1 MMRACPLYSICVALG
16 LSVAAIGQERLPGFG
31 VPDGGNRLPGF
42 GGPWESP
49 LKVTKKD
56 LADAAS
62 AIRKVDTN
70 KDGVMSRE
78 ELRNSRYRKYEERRF
93 RFDADRNHQLTVSE
107 LADYYAKIRVDK
119 EAQKSKESKDKEEKE
134 RAAANLVVTEI
145 QAVSPNVIS
154 WAGSGDVNSGVIN
167 SRVINS
173 GNFVVHVADGQS
185 KPLRLSQ
192 MAFITQRDGGF
203 VVISLQG
210 GVQAAQEVI
219 RHYDKNGNGVL
230 DRYEWQRIEGHIN
243 LADTDHDGTVNLQEL
258 AGWLEKQ
265 NAGQPSSSSA
275 NWFTERD
282 SDHDG
287 QVSMSEFASEWT
299 DARLAEFNRYDR
311 NQDGI
316 ITADESVSLETMHG
330 KEFASGPAVVI
341 EPGMGAS
348 SPIQV
353 NEDFAIADINV
364 RLAISHTGPEQLAA
378 FLVSPSGRRVELFT
392 GVGKKWKD
400 SSFGNAVFDDD
411 AKTSITAAIPP
422 FCGPLKP
429 EGADS
434 GEKSGLTSYTGES
447 SRGEWRLFIQA
458 DRSDRAGLLDSWSLV
473 LVPQH

>member
-1 MMRACPLYSICVALG
+1 
-16 LSVAAIGQERLPGFG
+16 VAAVGQERVPGFG
-31 VPDGGNRLPGF
+31 VPDGGKRLPGF
-42 GGPWESP
+42 GGPSESP

-56 LADAAS
+56 LADAVS

-78 ELRNSRYRKYEERRF
+78 ELRNSRYKKYEERRF
-93 RFDADRNHQLTVSE
+93 RFDANRNHQLTISE
-107 LADYYAKIRVDK
+107 LANYYAKIRMDK
-119 EAQKSKESKDKEEKE
+119 EAQRNKEKE
-134 RAAANLVVTEI
+134 GKEGAVANLYVAGVR
-145 QAVSPNVIS
+145 ANVSDAIL
-154 WAGSGDVNSGVIN
+154 WADSGVVNSPVIKPPVVN
-167 SRVINS
+167 STVVNS
-173 GNFVVHVADGQS
+173 SDFVLRIADGQF
-185 KPLRLSQ
+185 KQQQL
-192 MAFITQRDGGF
+192 AFITQGDGGF
-203 VVISLQG
+203 VVISTLG
-210 GVQAAQEVI
+210 GVLAAQEVI
-219 RHYDKNGNGVL
+219 RHYDKNGNDVL
-230 DRYEWQRIEGHIN
+230 DRSEWERIEGHIN
-243 LADTDHDGTVNLQEL
+243 LADADRDGSVNLQEL
-258 AGWLEKQ
+258 AAWLEQQ

-287 QVSMSEFASEWT
+287 QVSMSEYASEWT
-299 DARLAEFNRYDR
+299 DARLTAFNRYDR

-316 ITADESVSLETMHG
+316 ITADESIPLERMHG
-330 KEFASGPAVVI
+330 REFASGPAVVI

-353 NEDFAIADINV
+353 NEDFVVADVNV

-400 SSFGNAVFDDD
+400 SNFGNAVFDND
-411 AKTSITAAIPP
+411 AKTSIAAAVPP
-422 FCGPLKP
+422 FHGPLKP
-429 EGADS
+429 EGAVS
-434 GEKSGLTSYTGES
+434 GEKSELASYNGES

>member
-1 MMRACPLYSICVALG
+1 
-16 LSVAAIGQERLPGFG
+16 VAAIGQQRLPGFG
-31 VPDGGNRLPGF
+31 SPDGGNRLPGF
-42 GGPWESP
+42 GGLSETPPRVIE
-49 LKVTKKD
+49 KD
-56 LADAAS
+56 RADALS

-93 RFDADRNHQLTVSE
+93 RFDADRNHQLTASE

-119 EAQKSKESKDKEEKE
+119 EAQKSKESKEKEEKE
-134 RAAANLVVTEI
+134 RAAGNVLVTEV
-145 QAVSPNVIS
+145 QAVWPKAIQ
-154 WAGSGDVNSGVIN
+154 WTDSGVVS
-167 SRVINS
+167 SRVIKS
-173 GNFVVHVADGQS
+173 GDIVFHIADGKS
-185 KPLRLSQ
+185 KQQRLPQ
-192 MAFITQRDGGF
+192 MAFITQSNRGL
-203 VVISLQG
+203 VVLSLQG
-210 GVQAAQEVI
+210 SVLAAQEVI

-243 LADTDHDGTVNLQEL
+243 LADTDRDGSVNLQEL

-265 NAGQPSSSSA
+265 KAGQPSSSSA

-287 QVSMSEFASEWT
+287 QVSMSEYASEWT

-316 ITADESVSLETMHG
+316 ITADESDSLERMHG
-330 KEFASGPAVVI
+330 REFASGPAVVI

-353 NEDFAIADINV
+353 DEDSVIADINV

-400 SSFGNAVFDDD
+400 RNFGNTVFDDD
-411 AKTSITAAIPP
+411 VKTSITAEIPP

-434 GEKSGLTSYTGES
+434 GEKSGLTSYNGES